1 MMLRPAG
8 QSGTVTSEE
17 ISKDHQCD
25 FWTSMPWITDR
36 G

>member
-8 QSGTVTSEE
+8 KSGIVTSEE
-17 ISKDHQCD
+17 ISKDHQYD
-25 FWTSMPWITDR
+25 WTSMPWITDR